1 VSIFNLQTTYFD
13 ILGQNPKKKEG
24 SAHTLSETP
33 QCPFAGTFMKII
45 INGKVEAVKMLLG
58 KKGYSK
64 IYL

>member
-1 VSIFNLQTTYFD
+1 
-13 ILGQNPKKKEG
+13 
-24 SAHTLSETP
+24 
-33 QCPFAGTFMKII
+33 MKII